1 MRYLLRR
8 LLLVPVPLVFV
19 IAFVFVVLRLT
30 GDPVAIYLG
39 LDATPEQEAVLRAE
53 LHLDKPIV
61 VQFGYFLL
69 DLAQGDFGTSIQFK
83 RPAMQVVSE
92 RLGATLQLL
101 ALGLVLAIGL
111 GVLGGVASAVWKD
124 RVPDFVI
131 SVLAVTGQSMP
142 SFWLGI
148 LLIQLFALD
157 LQWLPTSG
165 QGGWEHLVLP
175 TVTLATFLVPNFI
188 LVTRVSVLETM
199 REPFVVTARARGAGP
214 ARALWLHVLPN
225 AINPVVSLVGLQLG
239 RLMGGAVITEAVF
252 AWPGVGRLM
261 VSAIFQRDVPIVI
274 AAVFIVAITI
284 VLANLMVDLL
294 QAAIDPRI
302 RLR

>member
-8 LLLVPVPLVFV
+8 LLLVPVPLILV

-69 DLAQGDFGTSIQFK
+69 DLVQGDFGTSIQFK

-111 GVLGGVASAVWKD
+111 GVLGGVACAVWKD
-124 RVPDFVI
+124 KVPDFVI

-165 QGGWEHLVLP
+165 QGGWENLVLP

>member
-1 MRYLLRR
+1 M
-8 LLLVPVPLVFV
+8 VV
-19 IAFVFVVLRLT
+19 AFVFVVLRLT

-39 LDATPEQEAVLRAE
+39 LDATPEQEAILRAE
-53 LHLDKPIV
+53 LHLDSPIPM
-61 VQFGYFLL
+61 QFAYFLM
-69 DLAQGDFGTSIQFK
+69 DLLRGDFGTSIQFK
-83 RPAMQVVSE
+83 TAAMQVVGE

-101 ALGLVLAIGL
+101 ALGLSLAVVL
-111 GVLGGVASAVWKD
+111 GVLGGVACAVWKD
-124 RVPDFVI
+124 RLPDFAI
-131 SVLAVTGQSMP
+131 SVLAVAGQSMP

-157 LQWLPTSG
+157 LGWLPTSG
-165 QGGWEHLVLP
+165 KGTWQHLVLP

-188 LVTRVSVLETM
+188 LVTRISVLETA
-199 REPFVVTARARGAGP
+199 REQFVTTARARGAS
-214 ARALWLHVLPN
+214 ASRALWLHVLPN

-239 RLMGGAVITEAVF
+239 RLMGGAVITESIF

-261 VSAIFQRDVPIVI
+261 VSGIFQRDVPIVI
-274 AAVFIVAITI
+274 ASVFIVAVTI
-284 VLANLMVDLL
+284 VLANLLVDLV

>member
-53 LHLDKPIV
+53 LHLDKSVP

-69 DLAQGDFGTSIQFK
+69 DLLHGDFGTSIQFK
-83 RPAMQVVSE
+83 RPAMEVVVE
-92 RLGATLQLL
+92 RLGSTLQLL
-101 ALGLVLAIGL
+101 SLGLLLAIGL
-111 GVLGGVASAVWKD
+111 GVLGGVACAVWKD
-124 RVPDFVI
+124 KLPDFVI
-131 SVLAVTGQSMP
+131 SVLAVAGQSMP

-165 QGGWEHLVLP
+165 QGGWEHMVLP
-175 TVTLATFLVPNFI
+175 VFTLATFLVPNFI
-188 LVTRVSVLETM
+188 LVMRVSVLETA
-199 REPFVVTARARGAGP
+199 REQFVVTARARGAGP
-214 ARALWLHVLPN
+214 ARALWLHILPN

-239 RLMGGAVITEAVF
+239 RLMGGAVVTESIF

-274 AAVFIVAITI
+274 AAVFIVAVTI
-284 VLANLMVDLL
+284 VLANLLVDLV

-302 RLR
+302 RMR